1 VRVDSDRVEEA
12 LINRYAKRNS
22 DLDMSLNDYVKAS
35 LDNPEK
41 TIIRWLPKPKFERD
55 ADFWKTAKHILTIHV
70 PWSGEPESILDFFHR
85 AAMGRKI

>member
-1 VRVDSDRVEEA
+1 
-12 LINRYAKRNS
+12 
-22 DLDMSLNDYVKAS
+22 MSLNDYVKAS

-70 PWSGEPESILDFFHR
+70 PWSGEP
-85 AAMGRKI
+85 